1 MGWPVP
7 EGKLPTYEASAAK
20 QAIRTYTLD
29 DRKANLA
36 LTVYGDG
43 ETTTARYGQ
52 FKDNQYYLYLLDTLD
67 YALKWGNYSAKNRSS
82 PDHQGIASLS
92 FQAEK

>member
-1 MGWPVP
+1 MP

-29 DRKANLA
+29 DRKTKLA
-36 LTVYGDG
+36 LTVHGNG

-52 FKDNQYYLYLLDTLD
+52 FKDNKYYLYLLDTLD

-82 PDHQGIASLS
+82 PDHQGTASLS
-92 FQAEK
+92 FQADK